1 MKQYFL
7 TPEIE
12 VVEAIMKFPFARSVN
27 AQTDYTFSY
36 KKGNG
41 EWRNNVSPSSFNFK
55 VENEKWIEKR
65 KEDLEIL
72 GLL

>member
-12 VVEAIMKFPFARSVN
+12 VVEAIMKFPHAPSIN
-27 AQTDYTFSY
+27 QKDYTFSWR
-36 KKGNG
+36 KGNG
-41 EWRNNVSPSSFNFK
+41 KWQVSSPESFTLRIK
-55 VENEKWIEKR
+55 NESWIARSK
-65 KEDLEIL
+65 KDLEIL

>member
-7 TPEIE
+7 TPNIE

-27 AQTDYTFSY
+27 SQTDYTYSY
-36 KKGNG
+36 KKGNE
-41 EWRNNVSPSSFNFK
+41 EWKENVSPASFNFK
-55 VENEKWIEKR
+55 VKNGKWVEKSK
-65 KEDLEIL
+65 KDLEIL